1 MKHQNRS
8 MYEFRNIKTGASN
21 RKRSTA
27 AMAEAT
33 VESQNTILPEDLII
47 EILSRVEPSDY
58 LQLRC
63 VCKWWKSLVF
73 DRYLLEK
80 HIRISVTEIMYLVC
94 NAIKRLKPFELHRK
108 EEEDEEAVEEEDFDD
123 EEEDFDD
130 EEDDAEVVEEEDFD
144 DEEEEVDGE
153 EDVDDEEEDN
163 GAGSEEEKESAWK
176 VVIEFLRQKEAVP
189 LDNFLKGIKEQY
201 ESIRDD
207 MQIAEDRVKCLQN
220 ILQVRLSQVMN
231 Q

>member
-1 MKHQNRS
+1 M
-8 MYEFRNIKTGASN
+8 
-21 RKRSTA
+21 A

-33 VESQNTILPEDLII
+33 AESQNTILPEDLII
-47 EILSRVEPSDY
+47 EILSRFEPSDY

-63 VCKWWKSLVF
+63 VCKWWKSLVL
-73 DRYLLEK
+73 DRYFLEK

-94 NAIKRLKPFELHRK
+94 NAVKRLKPFELHRK

-123 EEEDFDD
+123 DEEDFD
-130 EEDDAEVVEEEDFD
+130 DDAEVVEEEEDF
-144 DEEEEVDGE
+144 DEEEE
-153 EDVDDEEEDN
+153 DVD

-189 LDNFLKGIKEQY
+189 LDNFLKILRGIKEQY

-207 MQIAEDRVKCLQN
+207 MQIAEDIVKCLQN